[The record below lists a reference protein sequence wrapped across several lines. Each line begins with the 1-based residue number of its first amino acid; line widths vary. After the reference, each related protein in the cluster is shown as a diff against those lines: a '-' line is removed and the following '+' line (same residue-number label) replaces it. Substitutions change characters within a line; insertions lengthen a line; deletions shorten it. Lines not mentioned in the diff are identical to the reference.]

1 MKPTRLILVA
11 VGGQGNL
18 LSSKV
23 IGESALLADVP
34 VRMSEIHGMAQ
45 RGGVVESSIVFGDAQ
60 STIIS
65 DGEADVL
72 VGFEPSETLR
82 ALNKCNPSTVVS
94 SNLARMSPFTVTIGS
109 GVYPDLNNLQSLI
122 RAKAANLIAFNAE
135 VLARQAG
142 NILSVN
148 MVLLGALIQTG
159 KIPLTEKT
167 VKKVIKTKTKKAFVE
182 SNLKAFEL
190 GFSMAEKISLNILGR
205 V

>member
-1 MKPTRLILVA
+1 MKPTRLIIVA

-18 LSSKV
+18 LSSRV
-23 IGESALLADVP
+23 IGESALLANVP

-45 RGGVVESSIVFGDAQ
+45 RGGVVESSIVFGDAK

-82 ALNKCNPSTVVS
+82 ALNKCNSGTVVI
-94 SNLARMSPFTVTIGS
+94 SNLAPMSPFTVTIGS
-109 GVYPDLNNLQSLI
+109 GVYPDLNKLQSLI
-122 RAKAANLIAFNAE
+122 RAKTAKLISFNAE
-135 VLARQAG
+135 VLAQEAG

-148 MVLLGALIQTG
+148 MVLLGALIQTN
-159 KIPLTEKT
+159 KIPLSAGIIEE
-167 VKKVIKTKTKKAFVE
+167 VIRTKTKKAFVE

-190 GFSMAEKISLNILGR
+190 GFSMAKKIGE
-205 V
+205 

>member
-1 MKPTRLILVA
+1 MKPTRLIIVA

-18 LSSKV
+18 LASRV

-82 ALNKCNPSTVVS
+82 ALNKCNSSTVVIT
-94 SNLARMSPFTVTIGS
+94 NLAPLPPFTVTTGS
-109 GVYPDLNNLQSLI
+109 GVYPDLDELQLLI
-122 RAKAANLIAFNAE
+122 QAKTAKLIAFDAE
-135 VLARQAG
+135 ALAVQAG

-159 KIPLTEKT
+159 KIPLTKEI
-167 VKKVIKTKTKKAFVE
+167 VKEAIRTKTKKAFMK

-190 GFSMAEKISLNILGR
+190 GFSTASSL